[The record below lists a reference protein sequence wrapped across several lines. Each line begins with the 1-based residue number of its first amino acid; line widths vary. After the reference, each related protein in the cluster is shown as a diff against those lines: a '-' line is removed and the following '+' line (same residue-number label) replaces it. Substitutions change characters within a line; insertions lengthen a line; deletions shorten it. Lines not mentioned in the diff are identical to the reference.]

1 MLKKYSLSQNWTAI
15 LLFSFL
21 AVLGTA
27 GCKNQYE
34 SYKPRALGAPGEVL
48 LVIDSQY
55 WKSQAGK
62 MLKEL
67 LESDFPALPQIEP
80 LFKNIRITH
89 EQFQNQFKTH
99 RNILKIS
106 FMPGA
111 NSDQVEYKR
120 NVWAVNQQVIEIVA
134 KDMKGFTQLLNGNW
148 GQISNFFYEGDMKA
162 LSKAYNRIYEAV
174 PTKAVRDHYSFEIKF
189 PKGFRI
195 KKSSNDFSWFAFE
208 RIDSHLGVFTHQC
221 SLDSL
226 NGDDARDFIRFR
238 NKLLKENVPGPGE
251 GSFMTT
257 EDHFPVT
264 VSQRSFGGREWI
276 ELRGLW
282 KVQGDFMG
290 GPFVSYFYIDK
301 ANNRL
306 IMLEGYVHAPQKPNK
321 AHFVREV
328 EAVLRTFRHKVS

>member
-1 MLKKYSLSQNWTAI
+1 MLKKNSLPQIWI
-15 LLFSFL
+15 LLVLSALLLSL
-21 AVLGTA
+21 AAT
-27 GCKNQYE
+27 GCKNKYE

-48 LVIDSQY
+48 LVIDSHY

-62 MLKEL
+62 MLKEY

-99 RNILKIS
+99 RNILWVS
-106 FMPGA
+106 FQPDAAG
-111 NSDQVEYKR
+111 NQVDYKR

-134 KDMKGFTQLLNGNW
+134 KDMKGFTQMLNGHW
-148 GQISNFFYEGDMKA
+148 GHISNFFYEGDMKA
-162 LSKAYNRIYEAV
+162 LSKAYNRIYEAE
-174 PTKAVRDHYSFEIKF
+174 PTKAVREHYSFEIKF
-189 PKGFRI
+189 PKGFRV
-195 KKSSNDFSWFAFE
+195 KKVNDDFSWFSFE
-208 RIDSHLGVFTHQC
+208 RVDSHLGVFTHQC

-226 NGDDARDFIRFR
+226 KGDDARDFIRFR
-238 NKLLKENVPGPGE
+238 NKLLKEQVPGPSK

-264 VSQRSFGGREWI
+264 VSQRSFGGREWV

-290 GPFVSYFYIDK
+290 GPFVSYFYVDK
-301 ANNRL
+301 ENNRL